1 MAQKKL
7 STRQSGFNL
16 AINKTEAAYI
26 LDADDPFMA
35 DRYVQVRCEIV
46 NGKKAIV
53 ITKD

>member
-7 STRQSGFNL
+7 SIRQSGFSL
-16 AINKTEAAYI
+16 AINKTEASYV
-26 LDADDPFMA
+26 LGVDDPFNA
-35 DRYVQVRCEIV
+35 DRTVQVRCEIV